1 VAEDKKTVLVVGGSS
16 GLGLELALQLVEQG
30 WRVIVTGRTNPNKE
44 NVDFRM
50 LDLSFG
56 STLIGDLDAILDSIP
71 VVDTLIYA
79 AGFNQVGTITDISD
93 QGILDTCSVG
103 IIAPAMIL
111 QRLLNQQDALAR
123 FVAITS
129 TSQWTPRLMEPVY
142 AASKAALALF
152 AESVSL
158 DDRVSQTLV
167 FAPSGMQT
175 PFWDGDPRDTS
186 TMLDPKWVA
195 EQLLTKLFSKT
206 VAYEFVICLREP
218 AHIKIEKTRLV

>member
-1 VAEDKKTVLVVGGSS
+1 MAEDKKTALIIGGSS

-30 WRVIVTGRTNPNKE
+30 WHVIVTGRTSPNKE
-44 NVDFRM
+44 DLLFRM
-50 LDLSFG
+50 LDLSFS
-56 STLIGDLDAILDSIP
+56 STLIGDLDALFDSIP
-71 VVDTLIYA
+71 VVDILVYA
-79 AGFNQVGTITDISD
+79 AGFNQVGTITDLSD
-93 QGILDTCSVG
+93 QDILDTCSVG

-195 EQLLTKLFSKT
+195 EQLLEELLSKT
-206 VAYEFVICLREP
+206 LAYEFVICLREP
-218 AHIKIEKTRLV
+218 ARIRIEKIR